1 MLTTELETHSISK
14 MHFFLLHVLSIV
26 RSVTKLHPAFSPE
39 PRLQPADALLEP
51 GLPAGLALQQPEP
64 RVAAGAARPAEAPHP
79 RLHAQPQPQG
89 PRRRRRAAGRRAG
102 AAGRPRPRREE
113 GLRVGHA
120 GPRRC
125 GGGGRAGPVR
135 PLQAAHDLGSEAAAA
150 AAAGAPGAG
159 EPAADA
165 AASEGV
171 QHAEG
176 R

>member
-1 MLTTELETHSISK
+1 M
-14 MHFFLLHVLSIV
+14 

-39 PRLQPADALLEP
+39 SRLQPADALLEP
-51 GLPAGLALQQPEP
+51 GLAAGLALQQPEP
-64 RVAAGAARPAEAPHP
+64 RVAAGAGRPAEAPHP

-89 PRRRRRAAGRRAG
+89 PRWRRRAGWRAG
-102 AAGRPRPRREE
+102 AACRVRPRREE

-120 GPRRC
+120 GPR
-125 GGGGRAGPVR
+125 GGGGRRAGPVR

-150 AAAGAPGAG
+150 AAAGAPGAR

-176 R
+176 RGQEDTGGKQALHSDEVSRGGGFVSCL